1 MFLVESPPIHLLL
14 SFLKLNA
21 CTFNF
26 KKSSNYFI
34 TEDVLVEDK
43 GECVICFEE
52 LEKGDTIARLPC
64 LCVYHKGYDVY
75 IYNSIFG

>member
-1 MFLVESPPIHLLL
+1 MYG
-14 SFLKLNA
+14 
-21 CTFNF
+21 TFNF
-26 KKSSNYFI
+26 KTRSNYFI

-64 LCVYHKGYDVY
+64 LCVYHKG
-75 IYNSIFG
+75 